1 MQDPRSMHSDATGD
15 TKYST
20 YISTHDVD
28 APSENTS
35 TTTNNANG
43 SFRNPV
49 VDDRKEQFF
58 EAGREYFLSMNYIG
72 SLAAIGLAGM
82 AGIGAFSLVA
92 PILISVN
99 ESIGPDPNIVWVSLA
114 SNLAQ
119 AVMLTMTGRLSDMFG
134 RRYFQV
140 LGTALALIGC
150 IIAATSNRVNVLI
163 GANVLIGIGSSTQVS
178 FPYLISELVPMNY
191 RYFASSYIYAL
202 LIPVSGVAP
211 VVATSLVA
219 NGPGGWRSCYYVLIA
234 INVLALLCWA
244 AFYHPPSWGYL
255 VTQKFG
261 GAREKKSTLRDID
274 YGGLF
279 LLSSGLLL
287 FLLGISWGG
296 SLYPWKSAA
305 VLCTIIIGSVILV
318 GFVFYER
325 HCPTPQPLVPLA
337 MFRNTGWVAV
347 LLTLSCAASMYYAFS
362 IVFPTQVAVLYNSE
376 SKANQGWLKCVIT
389 APPLVGQI
397 IASLLATRIGHI
409 KWQLVV
415 TASIG
420 AALYGAT
427 ACVTPYNRDTVVS
440 LLVAGGFALGWVDA
454 LCLASLS
461 VTLEDQSV
469 IGTGVGIATS
479 LRTFISTCSAA
490 IFTTVLNNRLTS
502 TIPQLVTPALNEA
515 GLPATSVSEFVRLLS
530 VDQSL
535 LTSVP
540 GTNST
545 IIDIGVE
552 MFKVANAR
560 AYSTVFLTTLAFSG
574 LGVIASFMTPEIE
587 SKLHEKVSCK
597 LQV

>member
-1 MQDPRSMHSDATGD
+1 MQDPRPVHSGATGD
-15 TKYST
+15 PKYNTFISST
-20 YISTHDVD
+20 DVHVASD
-28 APSENTS
+28 NTS
-35 TTTNNANG
+35 TAANNADG
-43 SFRNPV
+43 TFGTTV
-49 VDDRKEQFF
+49 VDGRKEQFF
-58 EAGREYFLSMNYIG
+58 EAGREYFLSTNYIG
-72 SLAAIGLAGM
+72 SLTAIGLAGM

-92 PILISVN
+92 PILTSIN

-150 IIAATSNRVNVLI
+150 IIGATSKTVNVLI
-163 GANVLIGIGSSTQVS
+163 GANVLIGIGSATQVS

-219 NGPGGWRSCYYVLIA
+219 NGPGGWRSCYYILIA

-255 VTQKFG
+255 VAREFG
-261 GAREKKSTLRDID
+261 ETREKKNTLRDID

-337 MFRNTGWVAV
+337 MFKNTGWVAV

-362 IVFPTQVAVLYNSE
+362 IVFPTQVAVLYSSE
-376 SKANQGWLKCVIT
+376 SKADQGWLKCVIT

-409 KWQLVV
+409 KWQLVA

-420 AALYGAT
+420 AALYGGKS
-427 ACVTPYNRDTVVS
+427 S
-440 LLVAGGFALGWVDA
+440 LPPKHHM
-454 LCLASLS
+454 LCMK
-461 VTLEDQSV
+461 
-469 IGTGVGIATS
+469 
-479 LRTFISTCSAA
+479 
-490 IFTTVLNNRLTS
+490 
-502 TIPQLVTPALNEA
+502 
-515 GLPATSVSEFVRLLS
+515 SE
-530 VDQSL
+530 
-535 LTSVP
+535 
-540 GTNST
+540 
-545 IIDIGVE
+545 I
-552 MFKVANAR
+552 
-560 AYSTVFLTTLAFSG
+560 
-574 LGVIASFMTPEIE
+574 
-587 SKLHEKVSCK
+587 
-597 LQV
+597 